1 MSEENKNLT
10 PEENE
15 EVTPVE
21 ETTIDT
27 DIVED
32 VAEEVAEAAEEA
44 AEELAEDVEEET
56 ETVEEEIDEVDF
68 EEMTPEELEEAI
80 ANGEIKVVDGEE
92 IDGELLEG
100 QELVEKAK
108 AINKPLV
115 AGVICVLVV
124 IIAAVVLFV
133 NGGKWFNK
141 YNRKYIDITGK
152 TIGQIADENGYDF
165 NDFLVAMELPLDM
178 PENTYESAAVYSRKF
193 STMAK
198 LYGMSTDELK
208 ELLGVGDEVTDD
220 TTWGDAYD
228 MATIEK
234 IVGEESFEMFKEQY
248 GLGDEVT
255 LETKWGEIRAIVDQ
269 YERDMMLEQK
279 KAEEEAAKAEA
290 EGTSDEADNKEATD
304 DENAET
310 EEDTSTEELAKA
322 E

>member
-15 EVTPVE
+15 EVTTVE
-21 ETTIDT
+21 ETTVDAEV
-27 DIVED
+27 VED

-44 AEELAEDVEEET
+44 AEELAEAIEEE
-56 ETVEEEIDEVDF
+56 VDEIDF

-100 QELVEKAK
+100 QELVEEVKT
-108 AINKPLV
+108 INKPLV
-115 AGVICVLVV
+115 AGVICVLVIV
-124 IIAAVVLFV
+124 IAAVVLFV

-234 IVGEESFEMFKEQY
+234 IVGKESFEMFKEQY
-248 GLGDEVT
+248 GLGEEVT

-279 KAEEEAAKAEA
+279 KAQEEAAKAES
-290 EGTSDEADNKEATD
+290 EGTSDEADDKEVVE
-304 DENAET
+304 DEAEAESEKDTAT
-310 EEDTSTEELAKA
+310 EEPAKTE
-322 E
+322 

>member
-10 PEENE
+10 PEENK
-15 EVTPVE
+15 EVTTVE
-21 ETTIDT
+21 ETTVDAEV
-27 DIVED
+27 VED
-32 VAEEVAEAAEEA
+32 VTEEVAEAAEEA
-44 AEELAEDVEEET
+44 AEELAEAIEEE
-56 ETVEEEIDEVDF
+56 VDEIDF

-100 QELVEKAK
+100 QELVEEVKT
-108 AINKPLV
+108 INKPLV
-115 AGVICVLVV
+115 AGVICVLVIV
-124 IIAAVVLFV
+124 IAAVVLFV

-234 IVGEESFEMFKEQY
+234 IVGKESFEMFKEQY
-248 GLGDEVT
+248 GLGEEVT

-279 KAEEEAAKAEA
+279 KAQEEAAKAEA
-290 EGTSDEADNKEATD
+290 EGTSDEADDKEAVED
-304 DENAET
+304 KAET
-310 EEDTSTEELAKA
+310 EAEKDTATEEPAKT